1 MSNMTDKKHR
11 KLPLLV
17 DDIPLYVIDS
27 DIGPLKEELESFL
40 DGMTYMNSRKFSRD
54 VLFSHEIQANNV
66 IEGYYDDV
74 SLVDNVIHRK
84 LDISDEQRKK
94 RILNLYKGYRYILT
108 SGKAINKENLRE
120 LYGILSDGL
129 LEPGDIANMGEYYR
143 KNDVFV
149 FYSDRMDIEPD
160 KAVPASEIEKY
171 MSILFE
177 YLSKR
182 KHDGTLTDTYLA
194 SQVAHF
200 YFCYIH
206 PYYDINGRTSRTMA
220 MWYLLN
226 HGAYPYIIFNR
237 GIQQSKLKYYKVI
250 RDVQKYKNV
259 TFFLNYMMASL
270 KAELEKEHI
279 MELIAQSCRHKLSSL
294 DYQTM
299 QYVLSMNCQITY
311 ADFARFYNSQNERK
325 KLSEIFDTMILPLI
339 DKGVIVPTAPTSKCY
354 RDGFQNAFFEL
365 NPSMYEIDPSKIK
378 RIQLVQEKNN

>member
-1 MSNMTDKKHR
+1 MTDKKHR

-365 NPSMYEIDPSKIK
+365 NPSMYEIDPAKIK
-378 RIQLVQEKNN
+378 RIKLVQEKNN

>member
-1 MSNMTDKKHR
+1 MIDKEHR
-11 KLPLLV
+11 KLSLLV
-17 DDIPLYVIDS
+17 DDIPLYVVDREID
-27 DIGPLKEELESFL
+27 PLKEELESFL
-40 DGMTYMNSRKFSRD
+40 DGMTYMKSRKFSRD

-84 LDISDEQRKK
+84 LDISDEQRKR

-108 SGKAINKENLRE
+108 SGKVINRENLKE

-129 LEPGDIANMGEYYR
+129 LEAGDIANMGEYYR
-143 KNDVFV
+143 KNDVFI

-160 KAVPASEIEKY
+160 KGVPADEIEKY
-171 MSILFE
+171 MSILLD
-177 YLSKR
+177 YMSKR
-182 KHDGTLTDTYLA
+182 KPDGTLTDTYLV

-206 PYYDINGRTSRTMA
+206 PYYDINGRTSRTTA

-237 GIQQSKLKYYKVI
+237 GIQQSKQRYYKII
-250 RDVQKYKNV
+250 RDVKKYKNV
-259 TFFLNYMMASL
+259 TFFLNYMMISL

-279 MELIAQSCRHKLSSL
+279 MEMIAQSCKHKLSSL

-299 QYVLSMNCQITY
+299 QYILSMNGQITY
-311 ADFARFYNSQNERK
+311 ADFARFYNSQNEHK
-325 KLSEIFDTMILPLI
+325 KLPEIFDTMISPLM
-339 DKGVIVPTAPTSKCY
+339 DKGVIVSTKPTSRCY
-354 RDGFQNAFFEL
+354 KNGLQNSFFEL
-365 NPSMYEIDPSKIK
+365 NPSMYEIDPAKIK
-378 RIQLVQEKNN
+378 RIHLVQNKNS